1 MVSSRSSCSEFGSH
15 IVLFCPSEHAWKITD
30 FGLTSEGTSMTGYDT
45 RSGRG
50 TEGDRAPEIMSRDGG
65 IVSKQS
71 DIFALGCILYELISG
86 QKAFVSDFDVYNYAD
101 KREPPTIPS
110 LEVDCRIAGS
120 VRQLTYAMIQVD
132 WELRPSASD
141 ILRAL
146 RGLNDAFSDVYIP
159 RT

>member
-1 MVSSRSSCSEFGSH
+1 
-15 IVLFCPSEHAWKITD
+15 
-30 FGLTSEGTSMTGYDT
+30 MTGYDT

-50 TEGDRAPEIMSRDGG
+50 TEGYRAPEIMSRDGG

-110 LEVDCRIAGS
+110 LEVDCRMAGY

-159 RT
+159 RTGPNSDNVQVRVLVQNDVL